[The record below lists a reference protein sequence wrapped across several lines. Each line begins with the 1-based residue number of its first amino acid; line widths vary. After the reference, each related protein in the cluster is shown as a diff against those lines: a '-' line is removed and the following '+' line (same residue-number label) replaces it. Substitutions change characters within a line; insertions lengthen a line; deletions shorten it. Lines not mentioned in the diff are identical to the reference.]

1 MGVVHRSWGLRVAPL
16 LVFVAGGGLLFFLA
30 KQVRVPAP
38 PLSGSG
44 KGKAPEL
51 VVTRI
56 ERLPVGTALREKLQ
70 LLDPSPLF
78 MPGGE
83 SEGLA
88 GAEGVP
94 GHAEGNVTGDFPPAL
109 RFSQTAPAAGI
120 LRPEMPATPLAA
132 AERLAGDRWFDG
144 LARQDDAAASEASAV
159 RAARVEVYA
168 LGEAERVAA
177 VDLAKASGLGGTA
190 WRPLTLTVLMDA
202 AGAVTRP
209 VVATSSGIDEVDE
222 RIRWI
227 VGHELLPRLRLRP
240 GIYRLE
246 VGP

>member
-1 MGVVHRSWGLRVAPL
+1 MSGRKRSWGLRVAPF
-16 LVFVAGGGLLFFLA
+16 LVFVVGGGLLFVLA
-30 KQVRVPAP
+30 KQVRVPTP
-38 PLSGSG
+38 PFSSMG
-44 KGKAPEL
+44 KGTVPEL
-51 VVTRI
+51 VMTRI
-56 ERLPVGTALREKLQ
+56 ERLPTGTALREKLQ

-78 MPGGE
+78 MPTGE
-83 SEGLA
+83 SEGP
-88 GAEGVP
+88 GGPEGVP
-94 GHAEGNVTGDFPPAL
+94 GHAQGNATGDFPPAL
-109 RFSQTAPAAGI
+109 RFPQTAPAAGI
-120 LRPEMPATPLAA
+120 LRPEVPATPLDA
-132 AERLAGDRWFDG
+132 AEKLAEKRWFDG
-144 LARQDDAAASEASAV
+144 LARQSDAAASEASAV
-159 RAARVEVYA
+159 RVARVDVYA
-168 LGEAERVAA
+168 LGEVERVVA

-202 AGAVTRP
+202 AGAVTQP